1 MDTATST
8 NKPLTDGALNSA
20 HSAVDRA
27 ATAAGNATLGVLPAI
42 DGVAQRAHAA
52 VDKVGNEIS
61 TPDEWVARHPLQSL
75 GIAFAT
81 GLVIGKLWR

>member
-1 MDTATST
+1 MD
-8 NKPLTDGALNSA
+8 NGLEKPLTNGALKSA
-20 HSAVDRA
+20 HGAVDRA
-27 ATAAGNATLGVLPAI
+27 ATAVGDAALGVLPAV

-52 VDKVGNEIS
+52 VDKVGEVIS

-75 GIAFAT
+75 GIAFTA